1 MNTKEY
7 NQYNLQGV
15 STQNNYLKLQKEIND
30 LSNKQFLDKA
40 KSVEIMYTETKKLEN
55 KEYAL
60 FVGTSILTT
69 IIVIATYKIIIK

>member
-1 MNTKEY
+1 MNKEI
-7 NQYNLQGV
+7 NEYNLQGV
-15 STQNNYLKLQKEIND
+15 STINNYSKLQSEIND
-30 LSNKQFLDKA
+30 LTDKQFLDKA

>member
-1 MNTKEY
+1 MNKEIKE
-7 NQYNLQGV
+7 YNLQGV
-15 STQNNYLKLQKEIND
+15 STLNNYSKLQSEIND
-30 LSNKQFLDKA
+30 LTDKQFLDKA

>member
-1 MNTKEY
+1 MDKHITIY
-7 NQYNLQGV
+7 NQQLT
-15 STQNNYLKLQKEIND
+15 STRDNYTKLEKEIND
-30 LSNKQFLDKA
+30 LSNKDFLDKA
-40 KSVEIMYTETKKLEN
+40 KSVEVMYTETKKLEN